1 MNRNFADDALRRS
14 LEKRPSALARA
25 VMLVLATAVFFVFAR
40 FARYAHIDQYSGT
53 NIDGLAIFTAV
64 MYTVIY
70 LVSYAVQ
77 LHSGRRLP
85 VYMHVLLAFI
95 TGVVLLG
102 KISLLDYIS
111 DDYDIFLSTW
121 IYSYSDMSLKQGL
134 GWYIASD
141 YTPPYLYFLLLISRL
156 KNYPWQYAVKA
167 ISMAFEVLMAY
178 ALMQLSAL
186 RVKGDGT
193 KLLTFHLALILPT
206 VVFNGAYWAQCDVI
220 YTSLCLMAVYMGL
233 TRRSARSMIFFG
245 IALSYKLQTA
255 FFLPVMLPLW
265 LRKDIKLRH
274 LILIPTT
281 YMIMM
286 IPALWAGKSLH
297 HVLSVYVTQAGNYNT
312 MSMNAPNWYQF
323 LPTTNKKML
332 YNMFSPMALMLGF
345 ALMMAMCALVCVYR
359 KKLTAD
365 SVLLSCVLILAG
377 VPYFLPKMHE
387 RYTFGADVL
396 SFVLVVY
403 NPKRI
408 LLPLLFGFASY
419 LAYTAG
425 LPGERLLDLKWA
437 AMFQAVAIALTAA
450 ELWRSLSGKTGE
462 SACLTEVK
470 A

>member
-77 LHSGRRLP
+77 LYSGRRLP

-396 SFVLVVY
+396 SLVLVVY

>member
-359 KKLTAD
+359 KNLTTD

-396 SFVLVVY
+396 SLVLVVY

>member
-77 LHSGRRLP
+77 LYSGRRLP

-274 LILIPTT
+274 LILIPTM
-281 YMIMM
+281 YMVMM

-297 HVLSVYVTQAGNYNT
+297 HVLSVYVTQAGNYST
-312 MSMNAPNWYQF
+312 MTMNAPNWYQF

-396 SFVLVVY
+396 SLVLVVY

-419 LAYTAG
+419 LAYTKG
-425 LPGERLLDLKWA
+425 LPGAHLLDLKWA

>member
-396 SFVLVVY
+396 SLVLVVY

-425 LPGERLLDLKWA
+425 LPGERLLDL
-437 AMFQAVAIALTAA
+437 
-450 ELWRSLSGKTGE
+450 
-462 SACLTEVK
+462 
-470 A
+470 